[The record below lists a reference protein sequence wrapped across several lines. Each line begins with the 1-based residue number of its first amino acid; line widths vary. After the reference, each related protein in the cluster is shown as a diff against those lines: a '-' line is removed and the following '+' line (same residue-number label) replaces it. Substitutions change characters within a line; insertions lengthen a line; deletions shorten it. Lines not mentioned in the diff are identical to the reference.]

1 MSGSTTVDNPTT
13 GKLTVEVR
21 VFATLRPFLP
31 ELGIGEARVVEVNP
45 GTTLGQL
52 RDDLGLPKDQV
63 KVIMR
68 NNLQAFLEDEITD
81 GDRITYIPAVAG
93 G

>member
-1 MSGSTTVDNPTT
+1 M
-13 GKLTVEVR
+13 KVEVR
-21 VFATLRPFLP
+21 VFATLRRHLP
-31 ELGIGEARVVEVNP
+31 DLGIGEPKVMEVP
-45 GTTLGQL
+45 EGTTL
-52 RDDLGLPKDQV
+52 DDIRASLNLPADEV

-68 NNLQAFLEDEITD
+68 NNRQAEPDELAQN

>member
-1 MSGSTTVDNPTT
+1 MKEHTQT
-13 GKLTVEVR
+13 LHVEVR
-21 VFATLRPFLP
+21 VFATLRRHLP
-31 ELGIGEARVVEVNP
+31 ELGIGEPKVLEIP
-45 GTTLGQL
+45 EGTTLGEIREQI
-52 RDDLGLPKDQV
+52 GLPDEEV

-68 NNLQAFLEDEITD
+68 NNRQAEEEDVAQD

>member
-1 MSGSTTVDNPTT
+1 M
-13 GKLTVEVR
+13 KVEVR
-21 VFATLRPFLP
+21 VFATLRRYLP
-31 ELGIGEARVVEVNP
+31 DLGIGEPKVMEVP
-45 GTTLGQL
+45 EGTTL
-52 RDDLGLPKDQV
+52 DDIRASLNLPADEV

-68 NNLQAFLEDEITD
+68 NNRQAEPEELAQN